1 MASNKA
7 WNKIFR
13 DYKIDNHDFDK
24 GPFELTADQIKI
36 SCQAFTATGDK
47 EPRILCKQDTRSDR
61 PNVFVNNGLFIL
73 PKKNGSY
80 YILKG
85 EGYVDVPDIT
95 TPIQDYMSKLDFEL
109 ESSMVGDSEMQ
120 FLDFAYA
127 NSLIRTFMDDPSLVL
142 TIRGRKYTPQFS
154 FHVGTNSLNTE
165 SVQTEVDAGY
175 EGKNSIVLIEAKNF
189 SATDV
194 IIRQLYYPFRQWSE
208 NTTKKVY
215 PVFFEKRVI
224 NNENIFYIW
233 QFEFTD
239 VEDYNS
245 IRLVKS
251 GRYRINKLHNKSLL
265 LWHVKKII
273 QAWRQ

>member
-1 MASNKA
+1 MASDKA

-13 DYKIDNHDFDK
+13 DYDIATHDFDS
-24 GPFELTADQIKI
+24 GPFELTADQIKK
-36 SCQAFTATGDK
+36 SCQGFTATRNR

-61 PNVFVNNGLFIL
+61 PSVFVRKGLFIL

-85 EGYVDVPDIT
+85 EGYVDVPDIQSA
-95 TPIQDYMSKLDFEL
+95 IQNYVSKLDFEL

-127 NSLIRTFMDDPSLVL
+127 NSLIRTFMNDPYLVL

-154 FHVGTNSLNTE
+154 FRVDSNELDTE

-175 EGKNSIVLIEAKNF
+175 EGKTSIVLIEAKNF
-189 SATDV
+189 SATNV

-208 NTTKKVY
+208 NTSKTVY

-224 NNENIFYIW
+224 NGENIFYIW

-251 GRYRINKLHNKSLL
+251 GRYRILTP
-265 LWHVKKII
+265 
-273 QAWRQ
+273 

>member
-7 WNKIFR
+7 WNKIFS
-13 DYKIDNHDFDK
+13 DYQINNHDFDK
-24 GPFELTADQIKI
+24 GPFELSAEQIKK
-36 SCQAFTATGDK
+36 SCQPFTATADK

-61 PNVFVNNGLFIL
+61 PKVFVDKGLFIL

-95 TPIQDYMSKLDFEL
+95 SPIQDYVSKIDFEL
-109 ESSMVGDSEMQ
+109 ESSTVGDSEMQ
-120 FLDFAYA
+120 YLDFAYA
-127 NSLIRTFMDDPSLVL
+127 NSLIRSFMGDPSLVL

-154 FHVGTNSLNTE
+154 FHVGTTMLDTE

-175 EGKNSIVLIEAKNF
+175 EGKVSIVLIEAKNF
-189 SATDV
+189 SATNV

-208 NTTKKVY
+208 QTTKKVY

-224 NNENIFYIW
+224 GNENIFYIW
-233 QFEFTD
+233 QFDFAD
-239 VEDYNS
+239 VKDYNS

-251 GRYRINKLHNKSLL
+251 GRYRIITPL
-265 LWHVKKII
+265 
-273 QAWRQ
+273 

>member
-13 DYKIDNHDFDK
+13 DYGINNHDFDK
-24 GPFELTADQIKI
+24 GPFELTATQIKR
-36 SCQAFTATGDK
+36 SCQTFTETVDK
-47 EPRILCKQDTRSDR
+47 EPRILCKQDTRFDR
-61 PNVFVNNGLFIL
+61 PDVFVKQGLFIL
-73 PKKNGSY
+73 PKKNGTY

-95 TPIQDYMSKLDFEL
+95 TPIEDYESKLDFEL
-109 ESSMVGDSEMQ
+109 ESSMIGDSEMQ

-127 NSLIRTFMDDPSLVL
+127 NSLIRTFMNDPSLVL
-142 TIRGRKYTPQFS
+142 TIRGRKYTPPFS
-154 FHVGTNSLNTE
+154 FKVGANSLDTE

-175 EGKNSIVLIEAKNF
+175 EGKESIVLIEAKNF
-189 SATDV
+189 SATNV
-194 IIRQLYYPFRQWSE
+194 IIRQLYYPFRQWNE

-215 PVFFEKRVI
+215 PVFFEKRVL
-224 NNENIFYIW
+224 NNENVFYIW

-245 IRLVKS
+245 IHLVKS
-251 GRYRINKLHNKSLL
+251 GRYRITSSK
-265 LWHVKKII
+265 
-273 QAWRQ
+273 

>member
-7 WNKIFR
+7 WNKIFS
-13 DYKIDNHDFDK
+13 DYSVNNHDFDK
-24 GPFELTADQIKI
+24 GPFELTAEQIKV

-61 PNVFVNNGLFIL
+61 PAVFVNNGLFIL
-73 PKKNGSY
+73 PKKNGAY

>member
-13 DYKIDNHDFDK
+13 DYGINNHDFDK
-24 GPFELTADQIKI
+24 GPFELTATQIKR
-36 SCQAFTATGDK
+36 SCQTFTETVDK
-47 EPRILCKQDTRSDR
+47 EPRILCKQDTRFDR
-61 PNVFVNNGLFIL
+61 PDVFVKQGLFIL
-73 PKKNGSY
+73 PKKNGTY

-95 TPIQDYMSKLDFEL
+95 TPIEDYESKLDFEL
-109 ESSMVGDSEMQ
+109 ESSMIGDSEMQ

-127 NSLIRTFMDDPSLVL
+127 NSLIRTFMNDPSLVL
-142 TIRGRKYTPQFS
+142 TIRGRKYTPPFS
-154 FHVGTNSLNTE
+154 FNVRTNSLDTE

-175 EGKNSIVLIEAKNF
+175 EGKESIVLIEAKNF
-189 SATDV
+189 SATNV

-215 PVFFEKRVI
+215 PVFFEKRVL
-224 NNENIFYIW
+224 NNENIFYMW

-245 IRLVKS
+245 IQLVKS
-251 GRYRINKLHNKSLL
+251 GRYRIKTSK
-265 LWHVKKII
+265 
-273 QAWRQ
+273 

>member
-13 DYKIDNHDFDK
+13 DYGINNHDFDK
-24 GPFELTADQIKI
+24 GPFELTATQIKR
-36 SCQAFTATGDK
+36 SCQTFTETVDK
-47 EPRILCKQDTRSDR
+47 EPRILCKQDTRFDR
-61 PNVFVNNGLFIL
+61 PDVFVKKGLFIL
-73 PKKNGSY
+73 PKKNGTY

-95 TPIQDYMSKLDFEL
+95 TPIEDYESKLDFEL
-109 ESSMVGDSEMQ
+109 ESSMIGDSEMQ

-127 NSLIRTFMDDPSLVL
+127 NSLIRTFMNDPSLVL
-142 TIRGRKYTPQFS
+142 TIRGRKYTPPFS
-154 FHVGTNSLNTE
+154 FNVGTNSLDTE

-175 EGKNSIVLIEAKNF
+175 EGKESIVLIEAKNF
-189 SATDV
+189 SATNV

-215 PVFFEKRVI
+215 TVFFEKRVL
-224 NNENIFYIW
+224 NNENIFYMW

-245 IRLVKS
+245 IQLVKS
-251 GRYRINKLHNKSLL
+251 GRYRIKTSK
-265 LWHVKKII
+265 
-273 QAWRQ
+273 

>member
-7 WNKIFR
+7 WNKIFK
-13 DYKIDNHDFDK
+13 DYNINNHDFDK
-24 GPFELTADQIKI
+24 GPFVLSADQIKKA
-36 SCQAFTATGDK
+36 CQSFTETVDK
-47 EPRILCKQDTRSDR
+47 EPRILCKQDMRSDR
-61 PNVFVNNGLFIL
+61 PTVFIKKGLFIL
-73 PKKNGSY
+73 PKKNGYY

-95 TPIQDYMSKLDFEL
+95 TPIQEYTSKLDFEL

-120 FLDFAYA
+120 YLDYAYA
-127 NSLIRTFMDDPSLVL
+127 NSLIRTFTNDPSLVL
-142 TIRGRKYTPQFS
+142 TIRGRKYTPPFS
-154 FHVGTNSLNTE
+154 FYVGKHLLDTE

-175 EGKNSIVLIEAKNF
+175 EGKESIVLIEAKNIL
-189 SATDV
+189 ATNV

-224 NNENIFYIW
+224 KNENIFYIW

-251 GRYRINKLHNKSLL
+251 GRYRINTIK
-265 LWHVKKII
+265 
-273 QAWRQ
+273 